1 MDDFIVGPQ
10 CEEIGLMEE
19 VHNMV
24 DEMWDAVAA
33 EIGEDIVKELKVESV
48 EHIPMDDR
56 IKELAKEYNVVI
68 EHHLNV
74 GDSINEYHTNLDG
87 CGYVVATCMDVE
99 ESIEKAMRVKNV
111 IDNSIVRI

>member
-24 DEMWDAVAA
+24 NEMWDAVVA
-33 EIGEDIVKELKVESV
+33 EIGEDMAKELRVESI

-56 IKELAKEYNVVI
+56 IKELAKKYNVV
-68 EHHLNV
+68 L
-74 GDSINEYHTNLDG
+74 SP
-87 CGYVVATCMDVE
+87 
-99 ESIEKAMRVKNV
+99 
-111 IDNSIVRI
+111 NSLQCKVCKLPSTEDASHDYD

>member
-24 DEMWDAVAA
+24 NEMWDAVAA
-33 EIGEDIVKELKVESV
+33 EIGEDIAKELRAESI

-56 IKELAKEYNVVI
+56 IKELAKKYNVV
-68 EHHLNV
+68 L
-74 GDSINEYHTNLDG
+74 SP
-87 CGYVVATCMDVE
+87 
-99 ESIEKAMRVKNV
+99 
-111 IDNSIVRI
+111 NSLQCKVCKLPSTEDASHDYD

>member
-24 DEMWDAVAA
+24 NEMWDAVAA
-33 EIGEDIVKELKVESV
+33 EIGEDIAKELRVESI

-56 IKELAKEYNVVI
+56 IKELAKKYNVV
-68 EHHLNV
+68 L
-74 GDSINEYHTNLDG
+74 SP
-87 CGYVVATCMDVE
+87 
-99 ESIEKAMRVKNV
+99 
-111 IDNSIVRI
+111 NSLQCKVCKLPSTEDTSHDYD

>member
-24 DEMWDAVAA
+24 NEMWDAVAA
-33 EIGEDIVKELKVESV
+33 EIGEDIAKELRAESI

-56 IKELAKEYNVVI
+56 IKELAKKYNVV
-68 EHHLNV
+68 L
-74 GDSINEYHTNLDG
+74 SP
-87 CGYVVATCMDVE
+87 
-99 ESIEKAMRVKNV
+99 
-111 IDNSIVRI
+111 NSLQSKVCKLPSTEDASHDYD

>member
-24 DEMWDAVAA
+24 NEMWDAVAA
-33 EIGEDIVKELKVESV
+33 EIGEDIAKELRAESI

-56 IKELAKEYNVVI
+56 VKELAKKYSVV
-68 EHHLNV
+68 L
-74 GDSINEYHTNLDG
+74 SP
-87 CGYVVATCMDVE
+87 
-99 ESIEKAMRVKNV
+99 
-111 IDNSIVRI
+111 NSLQCKVCKLPSTEDASHDYD

>member
-24 DEMWDAVAA
+24 NEMWDAVAT
-33 EIGEDIVKELKVESV
+33 EIGEDIAKELRAESI

-56 IKELAKEYNVVI
+56 IKELAKKYNVV
-68 EHHLNV
+68 L
-74 GDSINEYHTNLDG
+74 SP
-87 CGYVVATCMDVE
+87 
-99 ESIEKAMRVKNV
+99 
-111 IDNSIVRI
+111 NSLQCKVCKLPSTEDASHDYD

>member
-10 CEEIGLMEE
+10 CEEMGLMEE

-33 EIGEDIVKELKVESV
+33 EIGKDIAKELRVESI

-56 IKELAKEYNVVI
+56 IKELAKKYNVVLSSNPLQYKVCKLPST
-68 EHHLNV
+68 EDASH
-74 GDSINEYHTNLDG
+74 DYD
-87 CGYVVATCMDVE
+87 
-99 ESIEKAMRVKNV
+99 
-111 IDNSIVRI
+111 

>member
-24 DEMWDAVAA
+24 NEMWDAVAA
-33 EIGEDIVKELKVESV
+33 EIGEDIAKELRAGSI

-56 IKELAKEYNVVI
+56 IKELAKKYNVV
-68 EHHLNV
+68 L
-74 GDSINEYHTNLDG
+74 SP
-87 CGYVVATCMDVE
+87 
-99 ESIEKAMRVKNV
+99 
-111 IDNSIVRI
+111 NSLQCKVCKLPSTEDASHDYD